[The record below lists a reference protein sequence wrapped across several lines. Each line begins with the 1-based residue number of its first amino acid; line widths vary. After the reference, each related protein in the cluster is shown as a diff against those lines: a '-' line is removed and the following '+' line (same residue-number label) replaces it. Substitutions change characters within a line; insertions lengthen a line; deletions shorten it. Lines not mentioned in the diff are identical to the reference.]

1 MIGVDGMWAAWD
13 EWSTCSMTCNGGER
27 QRSRTCTNPKP
38 VHPGRKCDGRHWE
51 RDDCNQQVC
60 PAIGK
65 TNSDLALGIKSV
77 LSMKREI
84 A

>member
-1 MIGVDGMWAAWD
+1 MWAAWD
-13 EWSTCSMTCNGGER
+13 EWSTCSLTCNGGER

-38 VHPGRKCDGRHWE
+38 VLPGRNCDGRNWE
-51 RDDCNQQVC
+51 RDDCNQQIC

-65 TNSDLALGIKSV
+65 TSSDLALGIKSV
-77 LSMKREI
+77 LSLKRQT